1 MSETLPADRVIHS
14 VAVNCDAPTAFRI
27 WTEKIDAWW
36 PEGHAP
42 SGTARGKVRM
52 QTGPGGRIF
61 EQLEDGREQDL
72 ARIAAWSPPH
82 EIDLDWFLLSRKA
95 GGPRCASNTAARNIS
110 ATCGPAGKTISRPHG
125 APCWPVS
132 PPVYRQTLNP
142 IIQKPGGA

>member
-42 SGTARGKVRM
+42 SGTARGQIRM

-82 EIDLDWFLLSRKA
+82 EIDLDWFLGSGPERPSRVRIQFIEKSGRTTVRVEHRGPEHIGDLWASRKDQFAASWRTVLA
-95 GGPRCASNTAARNIS
+95 GFAAS
-110 ATCGPAGKTISRPHG
+110 
-125 APCWPVS
+125 V
-132 PPVYRQTLNP
+132 
-142 IIQKPGGA
+142 